1 MPVQLYF
8 IIGEFPGRATGG
20 ALPGHTLEEMVGQP
34 LAKSCVM
41 LKNDKAPCA
50 HTPGERAMAVELPA
64 SEPVNFLRF
73 ETGQFH

>member
-1 MPVQLYF
+1 
-8 IIGEFPGRATGG
+8 
-20 ALPGHTLEEMVGQP
+20 MVGQP